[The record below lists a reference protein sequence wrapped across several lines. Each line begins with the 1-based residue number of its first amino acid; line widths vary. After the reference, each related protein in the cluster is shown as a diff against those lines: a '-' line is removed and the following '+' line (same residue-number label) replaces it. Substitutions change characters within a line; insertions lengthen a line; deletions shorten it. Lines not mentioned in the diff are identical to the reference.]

1 MNHPK
6 CECHDCTKSR
16 VVGTING
23 MGLYSQV
30 GVSPIPDGMTEQ
42 EFIEKVETQVK
53 AGLAEMVKQ
62 MLKEHE
68 ESLRQVK
75 PEIKPAQR

>member
-1 MNHPK
+1 
-6 CECHDCTKSR
+6 
-16 VVGTING
+16 